1 MIRADDLR
9 KVSISAA
16 DSIDI
21 KDVDRVLG
29 LIEVNLKEAAS
40 QGKLLYSAN
49 VDMMLPGIE
58 TSPAYLLRRKV
69 ALKLKALGYSYGE
82 YTKGNSTWFTV
93 SW

>member
-21 KDVDRVLG
+21 QDVDRVLG

-49 VDMMLPGIE
+49 IDMMLPGISSSKKSRFE
-58 TSPAYLLRRKV
+58 VER
-69 ALKLKALGYSYGE
+69 
-82 YTKGNSTWFTV
+82 
-93 SW
+93 SWVFVWRVYERELNVVHCIMVNFR